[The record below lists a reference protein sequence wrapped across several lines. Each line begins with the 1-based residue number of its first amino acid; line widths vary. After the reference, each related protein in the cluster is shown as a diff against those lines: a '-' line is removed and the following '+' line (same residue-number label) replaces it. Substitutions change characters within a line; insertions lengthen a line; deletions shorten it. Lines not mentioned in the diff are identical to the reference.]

1 MIKETIMKAKAL
13 AVAAVL
19 GLAPALAYA
28 QDATTLPATPEAP
41 AIDAQVG
48 AAADFDMFL
57 QGFGAADYTS
67 ATSSIDT
74 ATTFN
79 VVKIS
84 TLANADA
91 TRLQDAIGP
100 HQADIAS
107 LSTRIEA
114 NAAAK
119 AALDAQGV
127 AAANV
132 VWVETGA
139 DGAVTLYVN
148 DLGAM

>member
-1 MIKETIMKAKAL
+1 MIAKAL
-13 AVAAVL
+13 AVAAALSLV
-19 GLAPALAYA
+19 PALALA
-28 QDATTLPATPEAP
+28 QSDPAAQLPATPQAP
-41 AIDAQVG
+41 AMGADVG

-67 ATSSIDT
+67 AANSIDT

-79 VVKIS
+79 IVKIS
-84 TLANADA
+84 SLANADA
-91 TRLQDAIGP
+91 TRLQEAIGP

-107 LSTRIEA
+107 LSTKIEA
-114 NAAAK
+114 NTTAK
-119 AALDAQGV
+119 AALDAQGLS
-127 AAANV
+127 AANV

-148 DLGAM
+148 DL